1 MKPKLL
7 LLGLLALLQAGCGF
21 VFTKGPPTGHE
32 QMLAFSCTESDAGP
46 ILDIVWAGLNVLG
59 ALTVASDPSSY
70 EDPTA
75 IEVSGVAWGVFSS
88 FSAASGFKKAKQCR
102 AALQQLAE
110 RNAQRASQA
119 GVALP
124 TDLPSVAVV
133 VVSPADDSVR
143 VGEQRQ
149 LVATAQNS
157 SGTLI
162 PNREFRWSS
171 SNDAVAS
178 VNNAG
183 LVSAHAAG
191 TVVIAANTG
200 NVVGTARIVVTAPR

>member
-1 MKPKLL
+1 MKPKLI
-7 LLGLLALLQAGCGF
+7 LLGLLSLLQTGCGF
-21 VFTKGPPTGHE
+21 VFSKGPPAGHE

-46 ILDIVWAGLNVLG
+46 ILDIIWGGLNVLG

-70 EDPTA
+70 DNPGQV
-75 IEVSGVAWGVFSS
+75 EVVGVAWGVFSS
-88 FSAASGFKKAKQCR
+88 FSAASGFNKSKQCR
-102 AALQQLAE
+102 RALQQLAE
-110 RNAQRASQA
+110 RNAQRANPA
-119 GVALP
+119 LALP
-124 TDLPSVAVV
+124 ADLSSFAVV
-133 VVSPADDSVR
+133 VVSPSDDSVR

-157 SGTLI
+157 SGTPI

-178 VNNAG
+178 VSNAG
-183 LVSAHAAG
+183 LVTAHAAG
-191 TVVIAANTG
+191 TVVIAANSG

>member
-1 MKPKLL
+1 MKPRLL

-32 QMLAFSCTESDAGP
+32 QMAAFSCTESDAGP
-46 ILDIVWAGLNVLG
+46 ILDVVWAGLNVLG

-110 RNAQRASQA
+110 RNAQRG
-119 GVALP
+119 GVAVP